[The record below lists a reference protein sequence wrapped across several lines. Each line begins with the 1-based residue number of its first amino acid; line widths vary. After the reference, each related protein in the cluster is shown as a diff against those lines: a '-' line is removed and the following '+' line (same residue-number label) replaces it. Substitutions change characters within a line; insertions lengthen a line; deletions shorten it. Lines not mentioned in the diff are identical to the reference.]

1 MTVVA
6 PKAVIAPL
14 VWLMPPLVAALRLSV
29 PLAVT
34 LCPSVSPVAPD
45 RVTLAPDRLP
55 AVLKVVPLISVR
67 SELPVLMA
75 AAGRVSAP
83 TAARLTALL
92 APAASSV
99 TVRALAST
107 ARTAPP

>member
-6 PKAVIAPL
+6 PTTVIAPL

-45 RVTLAPDRLP
+45 RATLAPDKLP
-55 AVLKVVPLISVR
+55 AVLKVPPLLSVR
-67 SELPVLMA
+67 SALPVLMA
-75 AAGRVSAP
+75 TAGRVSAP
-83 TAARLTALL
+83 PAATLTALL
-92 APAASSV
+92 APAARAV
-99 TVRALAST
+99 TVWALAST
-107 ARTAPP
+107 TRTAPP